1 MNVIS
6 KRKTDKE
13 NNSILPFVKISPVKV
28 PVGAKQIGNYILGI
42 NILHLGKT
50 IGSGNFGKV
59 HLGLHIPTGERVAV
73 KIVDKTKLTSK
84 DLERIHREI

>member
-6 KRKTDKE
+6 KRNKEKE
-13 NNSILPFVKISPVKV
+13 NNSISPFVKISPVKV

-42 NILHLGKT
+42 DVLYVGKT
-50 IGSGNFGKV
+50 IGSGSFGKV

-73 KIVDKTKLTSK
+73 KIVDKTKLSSK
-84 DLERIHREI
+84 DLERIQREI